1 MESQVQSS
9 SKRKRFLN
17 FILRNFLPEDESKIW
32 TENKEKKKK
41 FGIKQLRQALN
52 PANKIKFLKYLTH
65 QVPLLIL
72 NSRISPSVQPL
83 YFNELDIL
91 LFNIE
96 GQSIYI
102 GDGYFEKQFQSKKQ
116 KKERHYLEIIAKQ
129 LSKHIQFQQFQFQQ
143 VQQNHHQE
151 FGKKYY
157 AKLINYIM
165 ETNNNINNEKDAK
178 NYLIEFINQEIK
190 NDQQK
195 KNYVSEIINNLV
207 IQKK

>member
-1 MESQVQSS
+1 MEQQVQSS
-9 SKRKRFLN
+9 SKRKSFLN

-32 TENKEKKKK
+32 IENKEKKKK
-41 FGIKQLRQALN
+41 FGIQQLRQALN
-52 PANKIKFLKYLTH
+52 PANEIKFRQYLTH

-91 LFNIE
+91 LLNMKKK
-96 GQSIYI
+96 GNCI

-116 KKERHYLEIIAKQ
+116 KKERHYLEIIGKQ
-129 LSKHIQFQQFQFQQ
+129 LSKHIQFQQ
-143 VQQNHHQE
+143 VQQNHHQQ

-157 AKLINYIM
+157 GKLINYIM